1 MAVPSEIEKQKVQK
15 KLEAFLK
22 KLNPDGSPKRP
33 MDDNLAKG
41 LMRDAV
47 RKKWMHCPTKLA
59 FLLMNR
65 IPDMD
70 NSTRTK
76 WLQRCAIC
84 GNIFKETEVNVDHKA
99 GEMSFTDWSLAQ
111 PYASNILDVRFEDLQ
126 ILCIPDHKTKTR
138 CESLGIDWRT
148 PEGWQQGLLEQEFT
162 RIIDSKAK
170 GQKDYLLSKGVTPE
184 SNEDKRKV
192 QIRQVLFSKEKWDNF
207 FEGERVF

>member
-1 MAVPSEIEKQKVQK
+1 MATPSKVEIDKVQK
-15 KLEAFLK
+15 KLEGFLK

-76 WLQRCAIC
+76 WLQRCNKC
-84 GNIFKETEVNVDHKA
+84 GNTFKEQEVNVDHIL
-99 GEMSFTDWSLAQ
+99 GEIEFTEWSLAQ
-111 PYASNILDVRFEDLQ
+111 PYASGVLDVKFSDLQ

-138 CESLGIDWRT
+138 CEQLGLDWRT
-148 PEGWQQGLLEQEFT
+148 EEGWRLGLLEQEFT
-162 RIIDSKAK
+162 KIIDSKAK
-170 GQKDYLLSKGVTPE
+170 GQKDWLLSKGIQPLG
-184 SNEDKRKV
+184 NEEQRKI
-192 QIRQVLFSKEKWDNF
+192 QIRQELLK
-207 FEGERVF
+207 

>member
-1 MAVPSEIEKQKVQK
+1 MATPSKTEIDKVQK
-15 KLEAFLK
+15 KLDGFLK

-76 WLQRCAIC
+76 WLQRCNKC
-84 GNIFKETEVNVDHKA
+84 GNTFKEQEVNVDHIC
-99 GEMSFTDWSLAQ
+99 GEIEFTEWSLAQ
-111 PYASNILDVRFEDLQ
+111 PYASGVLDVKFSDLQ

-138 CESLGIDWRT
+138 CEQLGLDWGT
-148 PEGWQQGLLEQEFT
+148 PEGWKQGLLEQEFT
-162 RIIDSKAK
+162 KIVDSKAK
-170 GQKDYLLSKGVTPE
+170 GQRDWLLSKGITPLG
-184 SNEDKRKV
+184 NEEQRKI
-192 QIRQVLFSKEKWDNF
+192 QIR
-207 FEGERVF
+207 GELMK

>member
-1 MAVPSEIEKQKVQK
+1 MATPSKAEIDKVQK
-15 KLEAFLK
+15 KLESFLK

-59 FLLMNR
+59 FLLINR

-76 WLQRCAIC
+76 WLQRCNIC
-84 GNIFKETEVNVDHKA
+84 GNMFKEQDVNVDHIH
-99 GEMSFTDWSLAQ
+99 GEIEFTEWSLAQ
-111 PYASNILDVRFEDLQ
+111 PYASSILDVKFSDLQ

-138 CESLGIDWRT
+138 CEQLGLDWTT
-148 PEGWQQGLLEQEFT
+148 PEGWRQGLLEQEFT
-162 RIIDSKAK
+162 KIVESKAK
-170 GQKDYLLSKGVTPE
+170 GQKDWLLSKGIEPKG
-184 SNEDKRKV
+184 NEEQRKI
-192 QIRQVLFSKEKWDNF
+192 QIRQELFK
-207 FEGERVF
+207 

>member
-1 MAVPSEIEKQKVQK
+1 
-15 KLEAFLK
+15 
-22 KLNPDGSPKRP
+22 

-76 WLQRCAIC
+76 WLQRCNKC
-84 GNIFKETEVNVDHKA
+84 GKTFKEQDVNVDHIY
-99 GEMSFTDWSLAQ
+99 GEREFTEWSLAQ
-111 PYASNILDVRFEDLQ
+111 PYASSILDVKFSDLQ
-126 ILCIPDHKTKTR
+126 ILCIPDHKTKSR
-138 CESLGIDWRT
+138 CEQLGLDWRT
-148 PEGWQQGLLEQEFT
+148 EDGWKQGLLEQEFT

-170 GQKDYLLSKGVTPE
+170 GQKDWLVSKGVTPA
-184 SNEDKRKV
+184 SNEELRKS
-192 QIRQVLFSKEKWDNF
+192 QIRGVLFDVS
-207 FEGERVF
+207 

>member
-1 MAVPSEIEKQKVQK
+1 LATPSKAEIDKVQK
-15 KLEAFLK
+15 KLEGFLK

-76 WLQRCAIC
+76 WLQRCNKC
-84 GNIFKETEVNVDHKA
+84 GKLFKEIDVNVDHTF
-99 GEMSFTDWSLAQ
+99 GEKQFVDWSDAQ
-111 PYASNILDVRFEDLQ
+111 QYASSILDVTFDDLQ

-138 CESLGIDWRT
+138 CEQLGLDWRT
-148 PEGWQQGLLEQEFT
+148 GEGWRLGLLEQEFT
-162 RIIDSKAK
+162 KIVDSKAK
-170 GQKDYLLSKGVTPE
+170 GQKDWLLSKGIQPLG
-184 SNEDKRKV
+184 NEEQRKV
-192 QIRQVLFSKEKWDNF
+192 QIRGELFK
-207 FEGERVF
+207 

>member
-1 MAVPSEIEKQKVQK
+1 MATPSKLEIDKVQK
-15 KLEAFLK
+15 KLDGFLK

-47 RKKWMHCPTKLA
+47 RKKWMYCPTKMA
-59 FLLMNR
+59 FLLKNR

-84 GNIFKETEVNVDHKA
+84 GNTFKEQEVQVDHLV
-99 GEMSFTDWSLAQ
+99 GETEFTEWGQAQ
-111 PYASNILDVRFEDLQ
+111 QYASSILDVTFDDLQ
-126 ILCIPDHKTKTR
+126 ILCIPDHKTKSR
-138 CESLGIDWRT
+138 CEALGIDWRT

-162 RIIDSKAK
+162 KIIDSKAK
-170 GQKDYLLSKGVTPE
+170 GQKDWLLSKGIQPLG
-184 SNEDKRKV
+184 NEDQRKV
-192 QIRQVLFSKEKWDNF
+192 QIRLELFK
-207 FEGERVF
+207 

>member
-1 MAVPSEIEKQKVQK
+1 MAVPSQAEQDKVKK
-15 KLEAFLK
+15 KLEGFLK

-84 GNIFKETEVNVDHKA
+84 GKTFKEQDVNVDHIF
-99 GEMSFTDWSLAQ
+99 GEIEFTEWSLAQ
-111 PYASNILDVRFEDLQ
+111 PYASGVLDVKFSDLQ

-138 CESLGIDWRT
+138 CEQLGLDWRI
-148 PEGWQQGLLEQEFT
+148 PEGWKKGLLEQEFT
-162 RIIDSKAK
+162 KIVDSKAK
-170 GQKDYLLSKGVTPE
+170 GQKDWLLSKGVTPA
-184 SNEDKRKV
+184 SNEELRKA
-192 QIRQVLFSKEKWDNF
+192 QIREELFKC
-207 FEGERVF
+207 

>member
-1 MAVPSEIEKQKVQK
+1 MAVPSQAEQDKVKK
-15 KLEAFLK
+15 KLEGFMK

-76 WLQRCAIC
+76 WLQRCNKC
-84 GNIFKETEVNVDHKA
+84 GKTFKEQDVNVDHIY
-99 GEMSFTDWSLAQ
+99 GEIEFTEWSLAQ
-111 PYASNILDVRFEDLQ
+111 PYASGVLDVKFSDLQ

-138 CESLGIDWRT
+138 CEQLGLNWRT
-148 PEGWQQGLLEQEFT
+148 EEGWKQGLLEQEFT
-162 RIIDSKAK
+162 KIVDSKAK
-170 GQKDYLLSKGVTPE
+170 GQKDWLLSKGITPA
-184 SNEDKRKV
+184 SNEELRKT
-192 QIRQVLFSKEKWDNF
+192 QIREELFK
-207 FEGERVF
+207 

>member
-1 MAVPSEIEKQKVQK
+1 MAVPSQAEQDKVK
-15 KLEAFLK
+15 SKLEGFLK

-76 WLQRCAIC
+76 WLQRCNKC
-84 GNIFKETEVNVDHKA
+84 GKTFKEQDVNVDHFY
-99 GEMSFTDWSLAQ
+99 GEREFTEWSLAQ
-111 PYASNILDVRFEDLQ
+111 PYASSILDVKFSDLQ
-126 ILCIPDHKTKTR
+126 ILCIPDHKTKSR
-138 CESLGIDWRT
+138 CEQLGLDWRT
-148 PEGWQQGLLEQEFT
+148 EDGWKQGLLEQEFT

-170 GQKDYLLSKGVTPE
+170 GQKDWLLSKGVTPA
-184 SNEDKRKV
+184 SNEELRKA
-192 QIRQVLFSKEKWDNF
+192 QIREVLFK
-207 FEGERVF
+207 

>member
-1 MAVPSEIEKQKVQK
+1 MATPSKVEIDKVQK
-15 KLEAFLK
+15 KLEGFLK

-76 WLQRCAIC
+76 WLQRCSKC
-84 GNIFKETEVNVDHKA
+84 GKLFKETEVNVDHTL
-99 GEMSFTDWSLAQ
+99 GEKQFIDWGDAQ
-111 PYASNILDVRFEDLQ
+111 QYASSILDVTFDDLQ

-138 CESLGIDWRT
+138 CEQLRLDWRT
-148 PEGWQQGLLEQEFT
+148 EEGWRLGLLEQEFT
-162 RIIDSKAK
+162 KIVDSKAK
-170 GQKDYLLSKGVTPE
+170 GQKDWLLSRGIQPLG
-184 SNEDKRKV
+184 NEEQRKV
-192 QIRQVLFSKEKWDNF
+192 QIRGELFK
-207 FEGERVF
+207 

>member
-1 MAVPSEIEKQKVQK
+1 MAVPSQVEQDKVKK
-15 KLEAFLK
+15 KLEGFMK

-76 WLQRCAIC
+76 WLQRCNKC
-84 GNIFKETEVNVDHKA
+84 GKTFKEQDVNVDHID
-99 GEMSFTDWSLAQ
+99 GEIEFTEWSLAQ
-111 PYASNILDVRFEDLQ
+111 PYASGVLDVKFSDLQ

-138 CESLGIDWRT
+138 CEQLGLDWRT
-148 PEGWQQGLLEQEFT
+148 EEGWKQGLLEQEFT
-162 RIIDSKAK
+162 KIVDSKAK
-170 GQKDYLLSKGVTPE
+170 GQKDWLLSKGITPA
-184 SNEDKRKV
+184 SNEESRKV
-192 QIRQVLFSKEKWDNF
+192 QIRGELFK
-207 FEGERVF
+207 

>member
-1 MAVPSEIEKQKVQK
+1 MATPSKVEIDKVQK
-15 KLEAFLK
+15 KLEGFLK

-76 WLQRCAIC
+76 WLQRCSKC
-84 GNIFKETEVNVDHKA
+84 GKLFKETEVNVDHTL
-99 GEMSFTDWSLAQ
+99 GEKQFVGWGDAQ
-111 PYASNILDVRFEDLQ
+111 QYASSILDVTFDDLQ

-138 CESLGIDWRT
+138 CEQLGLDWRT
-148 PEGWQQGLLEQEFT
+148 EEGWRLGLLEQEFT
-162 RIIDSKAK
+162 KIVDSKAK
-170 GQKDYLLSKGVTPE
+170 GQKDWLLSKGIQPLG
-184 SNEDKRKV
+184 NEEQRKA
-192 QIRQVLFSKEKWDNF
+192 QIRGELFK
-207 FEGERVF
+207 

>member
-1 MAVPSEIEKQKVQK
+1 MATPSKVEIDKVQK
-15 KLEAFLK
+15 KLGGFLK

-76 WLQRCAIC
+76 WLQRCSKC
-84 GNIFKETEVNVDHKA
+84 GKLFKETEVNVDHTL
-99 GEMSFTDWSLAQ
+99 GEKQFVGWGDAQ
-111 PYASNILDVRFEDLQ
+111 QYASSILDVTFDDLQ

-138 CESLGIDWRT
+138 CEQLGLDWRT
-148 PEGWQQGLLEQEFT
+148 EEGWRLGLLEQEFT
-162 RIIDSKAK
+162 KIVDSKAK
-170 GQKDYLLSKGVTPE
+170 GQKDWLLSKGIQPLG
-184 SNEDKRKV
+184 NEEQRKA
-192 QIRQVLFSKEKWDNF
+192 QIRGELFK
-207 FEGERVF
+207 

>member
-1 MAVPSEIEKQKVQK
+1 MATPSKVEIDKVQK
-15 KLEAFLK
+15 KLEGFLK

-47 RKKWMHCPTKLA
+47 RKKWMHCPTKLS

-76 WLQRCAIC
+76 WLQRCSKC
-84 GNIFKETEVNVDHKA
+84 GKLFKETEVNVDHTL
-99 GEMSFTDWSLAQ
+99 GEKQFVDWGEAQ
-111 PYASNILDVRFEDLQ
+111 QYASSILDVTFDDLQ

-138 CESLGIDWRT
+138 CEQLGLDWRT
-148 PEGWQQGLLEQEFT
+148 EEGWRLGLLEQEFT
-162 RIIDSKAK
+162 KIVDSKAK
-170 GQKDYLLSKGVTPE
+170 GQKDWLLSKGIQPLG
-184 SNEDKRKV
+184 NEEQRKA
-192 QIRQVLFSKEKWDNF
+192 QIRGELFK
-207 FEGERVF
+207 